1 MWPRGWECENAG
13 FAPGAVQRL
22 RDFLCLPRGQVVASG
37 PLGSRLF
44 QRAHEEVASTEAQR
58 IADTAFS
65 ELFGACVTKQRIADA
80 MAAVSA
86 KLKAESPRALD
97 AYPAG
102 RTTEISY
109 LGVKLNIQ
117 TRSLLDGLELQIWAR
132 IKTASLRQK
141 ARQWCLC
148 EGGAIS
154 QAWASFARRSPAHLA
169 GASAGFELDRCDS
182 MSASAHCGHGGGQG
196 SDEVAAFV
204 HPALCDS

>member
-1 MWPRGWECENAG
+1 
-13 FAPGAVQRL
+13 
-22 RDFLCLPRGQVVASG
+22 VVASG

-141 ARQWCLC
+141 ARQWC
-148 EGGAIS
+148 
-154 QAWASFARRSPAHLA
+154 F
-169 GASAGFELDRCDS
+169 
-182 MSASAHCGHGGGQG
+182 GGQG
-196 SDEVAAFV
+196 GSVIAGILRETFAG
-204 HPALCDS
+204 ALRRRKRRVRAPPV